1 MTVKAFITGV
11 SGQSLSAD
19 EVAFLR
25 EHRPWGLIL
34 FARNIDTPEQ
44 VIALNASFRD
54 AVERE
59 NAPVLVDQ
67 EGGRVQR
74 LRPPH
79 WTNYPAAAS
88 VAALYSVDR
97 DAAMRAAWLMGR
109 LHAFDLLP
117 LGFTV
122 DCLPVLDVPVEGSS
136 NVIGDRAWGNEP
148 EQVAALGRA
157 QAAGLMAGGVMPVM
171 KHMPGH
177 GRGMVDSHLDMP
189 VVDTPLDDL
198 MNHDFAPFRDHS
210 DIPMAMT
217 GHLIFTALDA
227 DNPAT
232 TSKIVVDRIM
242 RGHMGFDGLIMTDDL
257 SMHALSGDFADR
269 CHASF
274 AAGCDIVLHCN
285 GVMEEMLQVAQATP
299 VLADKALERATNA
312 LTGVGLVDDVSE
324 NACRA
329 EFDDLVSRLPSA

>member
-34 FARNIDTPEQ
+34 FARNIETPEQ

-136 NVIGDRAWGNEP
+136 NVIGDRAWGSEP

-177 GRGMVDSHLDMP
+177 GRGMVDSHLDLP

-274 AAGCDIVLHCN
+274 AAGCDVVLHCN

-299 VLADKALERATNA
+299 VLADKALERATSA